1 MAPGHKAAN
10 CLSRVLA
17 SQALSLFS
25 WLPEGCFTDCD
36 LSNVSLALDS
46 ESFTFR
52 SWSQVYLMLL

>member
-1 MAPGHKAAN
+1 MAPGH

-52 SWSQVYLMLL
+52 SWS